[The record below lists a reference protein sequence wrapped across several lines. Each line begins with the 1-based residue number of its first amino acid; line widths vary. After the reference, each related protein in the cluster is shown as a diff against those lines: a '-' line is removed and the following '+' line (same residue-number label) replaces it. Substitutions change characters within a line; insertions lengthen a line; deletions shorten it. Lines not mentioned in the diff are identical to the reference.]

1 MIFVEL
7 FFTFLRIGL
16 FTFGGGLGMVAL
28 IQDEVV
34 VRKGWMTAAEFTDI
48 IAVSEMTPGPVGIN
62 TATYAGYT
70 AVLHAGYEPW
80 MAVLGSLLASVAVI
94 LLPATLM
101 VIVLRFLQRHG
112 YNTIIQQVLLLL
124 RVVVIGVIASA
135 ALMLVGESSFGRVGM
150 NRQFIVSILLFV
162 AVFALSVIPRTKGLP
177 LFGGALTLR
186 RPSPIALIIASGLIG
201 AVVYGGM

>member
-7 FFTFLRIGL
+7 FLTFLKIGI

-34 VRKGWMTAAEFTDI
+34 VRRGWMTASEFADI

-80 MAVLGSLLASVAVI
+80 AAVAGSLLASVAVI

-101 VIVLRFLQRHG
+101 VLVVRFLQRHSD
-112 YNTIIQQVLLLL
+112 NRDIHNVLAFL
-124 RVVVIGVIASA
+124 RVVVLGVIASA
-135 ALMLVGESSFGRVGM
+135 ALLLVNENTFGSAGL
-150 NRQFIVSILLFV
+150 NRQFCLSIL
-162 AVFALSVIPRTKGLP
+162 VFISVFLLTAMPRRWNMKVCGHELSLS
-177 LFGGALTLR
+177 
-186 RPSPIALIIASGLIG
+186 RPSPIVLIVASGLIG
-201 AVVYGGM
+201 LLAYGL

>member
-1 MIFVEL
+1 MIFLKL

-34 VRKGWMTAAEFTDI
+34 VRQGWMTSAEFTDI

-80 MAVLGSLLASVAVI
+80 AAVLGSVLASVAVI

-101 VIVLRFLQRHG
+101 ILMLRFLQRHSG
-112 YNTIIQQVLLLL
+112 NAIIQQVLSLL

-135 ALMLVGESSFGRVGM
+135 ALLLVGESSFGSVGF
-150 NRQFIVSILLFV
+150 NRQFVVSIVLFV
-162 AVFALSVIPRTKGLP
+162 AVFALSVIPRANGLT
-177 LFGGALTLR
+177 LLGGTVTLR
-186 RPSPIALIIASGLIG
+186 RPSPILLIIVSGLVG
-201 AVVYGGM
+201 AIVYGF